1 MMHRRKEI
9 EMKTKTEGIL
19 AIVAA
24 FLVFISA
31 LLAPLVSAVISII
44 VLAVCGIDK
53 LVSKEK

>member
-1 MMHRRKEI
+1 
-9 EMKTKTEGIL
+9 MKTKTEGIL